1 MPCPHSLSTFHAVSD
16 WMSANLLALNPSKTE
31 FILFGTPH
39 QLSKLKNTSLALA
52 SGTNITPSSSAR
64 NLGFTFDTHLSYH
77 NQISALSKACF
88 YHIRDLRRIR
98 QYLSVS
104 TAANIATSLV
114 HSKLDYC
121 NSLYLNLPQTEL
133 NRLQHIQN
141 ALARVV
147 TNTRLHDH
155 ITPSLQ
161 SLHWLKIH
169 ERITYKVMSITYNVL
184 NTSKP
189 NYLSSLLSL
198 QPARNT
204 RSSRLVTLYPPA
216 VTSSRA
222 ILNRSFSYSAP
233 RLWNSLPA
241 KLRLPKCVDS
251 PGLNLLSKSTF
262 LTKLKTHLFTQSYPN
277 ESRLIFSSSHNST
290 SNPTHTIPPW
300 PPD

>member
-1 MPCPHSLSTFHAVSD
+1 MSSLSSTFHAVSD

-39 QLSKLKNTSLALA
+39 QLFKLKNTSLALT
-52 SGTNITPSSSAR
+52 SGTNITPSSSAC

-98 QYLSVS
+98 QYLSIS

-147 TNTRLHDH
+147 SYQH
-155 ITPSLQ
+155 Q
-161 SLHWLKIH
+161 
-169 ERITYKVMSITYNVL
+169 
-184 NTSKP
+184 TS
-189 NYLSSLLSL
+189 
-198 QPARNT
+198 
-204 RSSRLVTLYPPA
+204 
-216 VTSSRA
+216 
-222 ILNRSFSYSAP
+222 
-233 RLWNSLPA
+233 
-241 KLRLPKCVDS
+241 
-251 PGLNLLSKSTF
+251 
-262 LTKLKTHLFTQSYPN
+262 
-277 ESRLIFSSSHNST
+277 
-290 SNPTHTIPPW
+290 
-300 PPD
+300 